1 MRKILKV
8 SSIWTHR
15 IDELLIFHLIKNNC
29 NKEIVFTSP
38 NNADLLF
45 IGPYNLNSTS
55 NKIFNF
61 LKRKTLSAKI
71 NKNLD
76 DIQAKIFFRKIEPLK
91 IYISHE
97 NKRCDEIKADFY
109 ITSDFGN
116 SNSNH
121 LRIPIWK
128 EYIDWKNY
136 GVTRESTIHSLRF
149 GEFYNLKKLQEPQGT
164 DFLKKPRKI
173 SLFTSHMNEPRFS
186 MYTIFK
192 NHFSIDGFGPY
203 FDKKIKNHNESSFL
217 KKDILTNYAFNLCP
231 HDSIYPGYYGEKI
244 PDAFLGKSL
253 PISWADKNI
262 NKDFNEKSFI
272 NLIDFMSDE
281 SSYEEIIKLMKDDN
295 FLKKYAQEPLMLNT
309 IDLNKEIKFAE
320 TIISLL

>member
-45 IGPYNLNSTS
+45 IGPYNLYSVS

-76 DIQAKIFFRKIEPLK
+76 DIQSKTFFRKISPLK

-97 NKRCDEIKADFY
+97 NKRYDEIKADFY

-116 SNSNH
+116 SNPNH

-149 GEFYNLKKLQEPQGT
+149 GEFYNLKKLQEPQGF
-164 DFLKKPRKI
+164 DFLKKPRNI
-173 SLFTSHMNEPRFS
+173 SLFSSHLNEPRFS
-186 MYTIFK
+186 MYKIFK

-203 FDKKIKNHNESSFL
+203 FNKKIKNHNESFFF
-217 KKDILTNYAFNLCP
+217 KKDILKNYAFNLCP

-272 NLIDFMSDE
+272 NLIDCMSDE

-295 FLKKYAQEPLMLNT
+295 FLKKYAQEPLILNT

-320 TIISLL
+320 RIISLL